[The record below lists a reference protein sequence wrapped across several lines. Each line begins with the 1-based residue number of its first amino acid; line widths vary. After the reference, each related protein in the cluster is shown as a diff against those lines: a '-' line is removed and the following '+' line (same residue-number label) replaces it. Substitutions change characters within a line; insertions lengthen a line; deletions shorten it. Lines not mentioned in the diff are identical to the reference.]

1 MVIGFSQRVRTVCEC
16 AALEGE
22 DLFSIDID
30 VATQRLAERE
40 HPMRFRLQ
48 SGGTAIVDPSNHV
61 QDLQFDALF
70 GIRTQYNAP
79 IQEQFDLDSLET
91 TIPSLLVQIRNDLR
105 PEEEECFTIRIFPVD
120 VPGRRELFDCN
131 EDEDGDTNYFCETT
145 ICIADDDGKFSGK
158 FLPSELLIKIFQT
171 HLGLHL
177 WKKRSQLMRVWV
189 Q

>member
-1 MVIGFSQRVRTVCEC
+1 MIIGFSQRVRTVCEC
-16 AALEGE
+16 DTLKGE

-40 HPMRFRLQ
+40 HPMAFHLQ
-48 SGGTAIVDPSNHV
+48 SGGTAIVEPGNDV
-61 QDLQFDALF
+61 QNTLFDAF
-70 GIRTQYNAP
+70 VGIRLQPDTP
-79 IQEQFDLDSLET
+79 IQQEFDLEHLKT
-91 TIPSLLVQIRNDLR
+91 TIPSLSVPIRDDLR
-105 PEEEECFTIRIFPVD
+105 PEGKECSTIRIFPVD
-120 VPGRRELFDCN
+120 VPGRHELFDCN
-131 EDEDGDTNYFCETT
+131 EDEDADTNYFCETT
-145 ICIADDDGKFSGK
+145 ICIADDDGRFSSK